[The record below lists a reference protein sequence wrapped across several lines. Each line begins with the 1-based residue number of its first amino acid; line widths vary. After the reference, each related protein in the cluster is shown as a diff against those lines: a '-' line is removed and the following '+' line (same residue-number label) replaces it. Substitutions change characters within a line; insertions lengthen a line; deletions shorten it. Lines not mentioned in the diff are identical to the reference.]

1 MEFRLL
7 TVTQLTETPH
17 MDQMVHHIVL
27 MEIQLMTIMA
37 IRGQHMVTLRM
48 DQMVQLSLHME
59 TQTITVMVLPV
70 RPMVTHTIVI
80 NKF

>member
-1 MEFRLL
+1 
-7 TVTQLTETPH
+7 
-17 MDQMVHHIVL
+17 
-27 MEIQLMTIMA
+27 MA